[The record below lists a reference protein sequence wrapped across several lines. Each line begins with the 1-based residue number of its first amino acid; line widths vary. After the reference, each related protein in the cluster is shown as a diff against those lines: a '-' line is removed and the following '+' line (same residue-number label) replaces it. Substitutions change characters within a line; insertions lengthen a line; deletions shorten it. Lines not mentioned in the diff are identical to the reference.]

1 MRWLSVACALAL
13 FAACGGR
20 TERGRTVSVSILPQ
34 RYFVER
40 IAGDRVAVNVMVPPG
55 ASPASMDLG
64 TGQLEALYGSS
75 IYFAVGRLPF
85 ELASVYPLL
94 KEMPSVRLVRQP
106 EGDDRE
112 GDPHVW
118 MSLRGARQMA
128 DSVFAVLSA
137 YFPSDS
143 VFFRRNYEGLVQEM
157 DSIDRA
163 ARQIAERKRH
173 GVFLIY
179 HPALTYFARDY
190 GMRQIA
196 IEEDGKE
203 PNPVHMKAIIDTC
216 RAEGVRVVFI
226 QSQFDQAN
234 AMTIAR
240 EIGGEVVQIDP
251 LAEDWKA
258 EMLRLLDVVDRKM
271 D

>member
-1 MRWLSVACALAL
+1 MVVGGVRGGVVRGLRREDGRGTDREREY
-13 FAACGGR
+13 FAATVFRGTNRRGPGCG
-20 TERGRTVSVSILPQ
+20 ERDGAPRGESGE
-34 RYFVER
+34 YGFGHGA
-40 IAGDRVAVNVMVPPG
+40 AGGVVRQFDLFRGG
-55 ASPASMDLG
+55 ASAVRVGECL
-64 TGQLEALYGSS
+64 SS
-75 IYFAVGRLPF
+75 A
-85 ELASVYPLL
+85 
-94 KEMPSVRLVRQP
+94 
-106 EGDDRE
+106 EGDAERSFGAPGGGGE
-112 GDPHVW
+112 R
-118 MSLRGARQMA
+118 RGGPARVDVATQMA

-196 IEEDGKE
+196 IEEEGKE
-203 PNPVHMKAIIDTC
+203 PNPVHMKGIIDTC